1 MQRGLP
7 EYARIRES
15 LCLILLSA
23 VVAANVQFALAQDFS
38 IESDPFDTSSTL
50 DSHVPRQNL
59 LWQSTVKG
67 YLSDTARP
75 QPSQANAVKSKSLP
89 TKAESTKAEPTQ
101 AEPALAEPLKVAD
114 RPQTSSAS
122 PNTNKS
128 PSPFSKWISPRSST
142 NRPPAIPSAEITP
155 TPQNPPTVMDEPDAV
170 QEEVTDQEPARL
182 EVRNPPVVPEVARRT
197 VPQRQPLRTPSR
209 RIGEVLDQQRMPTDS
224 ELDEEERNATPL
236 NNYPEP
242 QAAPDES
249 TLQTIPVDLPPL
261 TRNQKALRE
270 HVRRVLRYYY
280 DRPLNTRDRSPW
292 EVMHCALSY
301 EVHSRILQGG
311 PQGKPVSAVGWLCFN
326 QSCRRMNLMYVDDE
340 GEMNVRVGPALQGHR
355 GQLLAILA
363 QAKVS
368 SEYPMLIDG
377 QEFKIK
383 DLIKSEMETCY
394 PRTELT
400 FKLIG
405 LMHYLDSE
413 TQWVNDQGMQWNMRK
428 LVTEELKQ
436 PIRGAA
442 CGGTHRLSGLTLA
455 YKTRQARGEPV
466 NGEYAQAQ
474 RFVAQHQLY
483 TFRTQNPDGSFSTN
497 WFQGREDEPDI
508 DRKLKTTG
516 HMLEWLLYSSTDREL
531 KSPRTTKAVYFLTN
545 LMYQNR
551 YRDWEAGPL
560 GHAIHALV
568 VYDRL
573 MFSKY
578 DAPGDMPMAIRDTTL
593 TGARGNR

>member
-1 MQRGLP
+1 MQRWLP
-7 EYARIRES
+7 EHAQTLSR
-15 LCLILLSA
+15 LCLLMILGVGA
-23 VVAANVQFALAQDFS
+23 TAIMATHAQEYS
-38 IESDPFDTSSTL
+38 LESDPFETFSTL
-50 DSHVPRQNL
+50 DGHVPSQNL
-59 LWQSTVKG
+59 LWQSTAKG
-67 YLSDTARP
+67 YLSAAARAP
-75 QPSQANAVKSKSLP
+75 QMNDA
-89 TKAESTKAEPTQ
+89 
-101 AEPALAEPLKVAD
+101 PAGVASPAATPLKEPVQIAD
-114 RPQTSSAS
+114 RPADKAGST
-122 PNTNKS
+122 
-128 PSPFSKWISPRSST
+128 PFSRWISPRGSAA
-142 NRPPAIPSAEITP
+142 RKPIPSAAVTP
-155 TPQNPPTVMDEPDAV
+155 TPERSGPTRPSTLPQTNQRSEIKLGNP
-170 QEEVTDQEPARL
+170 QS
-182 EVRNPPVVPEVARRT
+182 VPEVARRT
-197 VPQRQPLRTPSR
+197 IINRQSTPAQTRQPSRTPSR
-209 RIGEVLDQQRMPTDS
+209 SIGSVLDQDRIAPPDNLS
-224 ELDEEERNATPL
+224 AEELDATPL
-236 NNYPEP
+236 DSYPQP
-242 QAAPDES
+242 QQSAES
-249 TLQTIPVDLPPL
+249 ESVESIPVELPPL

-270 HVRRVLRYYY
+270 QVRRVLRYYY
-280 DRPLNTRDRSPW
+280 DHPLNTNERSPW
-292 EVMHCALSY
+292 EVMHVALSY

-326 QSCRRMNLMYVDDE
+326 QNCRRMKLMYVDDE
-340 GEMNVRVGPALQGHR
+340 GELNVRVGPALQGHR

-368 SEYPMLIDG
+368 SEYPMRVDG
-377 QEFKIK
+377 HEFKIK

-428 LVTEELKQ
+428 LVTEEIRQ

-455 YKTRQARGEPV
+455 YKTREARGESV
-466 NGEYAQAQ
+466 DGEYAQAK
-474 RFVAQHQLY
+474 RFVAQHQQY

-497 WFQGREDEPDI
+497 WFQGREDQQDI

-516 HMLEWLLYSSTDREL
+516 HMLEWLLYSATDKEL
-531 KSPRTTKAVYFLTN
+531 NNPRTTKAVYFLTN

-560 GHAIHALV
+560 GHALHALV

-578 DAPGDMPMAIRDTTL
+578 DEPGDMPMAIRGTTPSGRML
-593 TGARGNR
+593 R

>member
-1 MQRGLP
+1 MQRRLP
-7 EYARIRES
+7 EYARIRQS
-15 LCLILLSA
+15 LRLILLGA
-23 VVAANVQFALAQDFS
+23 VVAANAQLLLAQDFS

-50 DSHVPRQNL
+50 DSHVPQQNL
-59 LWQSTVKG
+59 MWQSTVKG
-67 YLSDTARP
+67 FLKDARAG
-75 QPSQANAVKSKSLP
+75 QQSAKDVTP
-89 TKAESTKAEPTQ
+89 TPVESRPVQ
-101 AEPALAEPLKVAD
+101 IAD
-114 RPQTSSAS
+114 RPQTTPTQTSSAGKTS
-122 PNTNKS
+122 S
-128 PSPFSKWISPRSST
+128 SPFSKWISPRST
-142 NRPPAIPSAEITP
+142 TARPRAIPSADITP
-155 TPQNPPTVMDEPDAV
+155 TPLNEPSDSRGPQLTAPTVIE
-170 QEEVTDQEPARL
+170 DQPA
-182 EVRNPPVVPEVARRT
+182 ESEARNRATVPEVGRRPMIT
-197 VPQRQPLRTPSR
+197 RQPQRTTPSR
-209 RIGEVLDQQRMPTDS
+209 RIGEVLNQDRMPVGDET
-224 ELDEEERNATPL
+224 EEELNATPL
-236 NNYPEP
+236 NNYP
-242 QAAPDES
+242 APEAESDDS
-249 TLQTIPVDLPPL
+249 TLETVQEELPPL

-280 DRPLNTRDRSPW
+280 ERPMNTRDRSPW

-301 EVHSRILQGG
+301 EVHSRMLQGG
-311 PQGKPVSAVGWLCFN
+311 PQGKPISAVGWLCFN
-326 QSCRRMNLMYVDDE
+326 QSCRRMKLMHVDDE
-340 GEMNVRVGPALQGHR
+340 GELNVKVGPALQGHR

-368 SEYPMLIDG
+368 SEYPMLVDG
-377 QEFKIK
+377 HEFKIK
-383 DLIKSEMETCY
+383 DLIKAEMETCY

-413 TQWVNDQGMQWNMRK
+413 TQWMNDQGMQWNMRK
-428 LVTEELKQ
+428 LVTEEIKQ

-455 YKTRQARGEPV
+455 YKTREARGEAV
-466 NGEYAQAQ
+466 NGEYAQAK
-474 RFVAQHQLY
+474 RFVAQHQQY

-516 HMLEWLLYSSTDREL
+516 HMLEWLLYSATDREL
-531 KSPRTTKAVYFLTN
+531 NNPRTTKAVYFLTN

-578 DAPGDMPMAIRDTTL
+578 DAPGDMPMAIRDTTI
-593 TGARGNR
+593 TGSRGIR

>member
-1 MQRGLP
+1 MQRWLP

-23 VVAANVQFALAQDFS
+23 VVAANMQFALAQNFS
-38 IESDPFDTSSTL
+38 LESDPFDTSSTL

-67 YLSDTARP
+67 YLSDTTRP
-75 QPSQANAVKSKSLP
+75 PQTRTNSATP
-89 TKAESTKAEPTQ
+89 TITKAEPTQ
-101 AEPALAEPLKVAD
+101 AKPVQIAD
-114 RPQTSSAS
+114 RPQTSAEA
-122 PNTNKS
+122 PPTTNKT
-128 PSPFSKWISPRSST
+128 PSPFSKWISPRSSAT
-142 NRPPAIPSAEITP
+142 APRAIPSAEVTP
-155 TPQNPPTVMDEPDAV
+155 TPQTPPTATDEPQDP
-170 QEEVTDQEPARL
+170 EEQSIEAEATDQEPTRL
-182 EVRNPPVVPEVARRT
+182 EVRNPLIVPEVARRT
-197 VPQRQPLRTPSR
+197 IPQRQPLHTPSR
-209 RIGEVLDQQRMPTDS
+209 RIGEVLDQERMPTAG
-224 ELDEEERNATPL
+224 ELDEEELNATPL
-236 NNYPEP
+236 KNYPEP
-242 QAAPDES
+242 LVAPEENTS
-249 TLQTIPVDLPPL
+249 QTLPVELPPL

-280 DRPLNTRDRSPW
+280 DRPLNTLDRSPW

-301 EVHSRILQGG
+301 EVHSRVLQGG

-326 QSCRRMNLMYVDDE
+326 QSCRRMSLMHVDDE
-340 GEMNVRVGPALQGHR
+340 GELNVRVGPALQGHR
-355 GQLLAILA
+355 GQLLAILS

-368 SEYPMLIDG
+368 SEYPMLVDG
-377 QEFKIK
+377 HEFKIK
-383 DLIKSEMETCY
+383 DLIKSEMKTCY

-428 LVTEELKQ
+428 LITEELKQ

-573 MFSKY
+573 MFSQY
-578 DAPGDMPMAIRDTTL
+578 DAAGNMPMAIRDTTL
-593 TGARGNR
+593 SGARGNR

>member
-1 MQRGLP
+1 MQRRLP
-7 EYARIRES
+7 EHAQTLPG
-15 LCLILLSA
+15 LCLIMIVAWVLAAASA
-23 VVAANVQFALAQDFS
+23 SRGDDFTL
-38 IESDPFDTSSTL
+38 EPDPFETFSTL
-50 DSHVPRQNL
+50 DSHVPKQNL

-67 YLSDTARP
+67 FVS
-75 QPSQANAVKSKSLP
+75 
-89 TKAESTKAEPTQ
+89 ESTR
-101 AEPALAEPLKVAD
+101 PALQAPAVAVAQEPPAAKEQAPVTMAD
-114 RPQTSSAS
+114 RPAAKTTAA
-122 PNTNKS
+122 
-128 PSPFSKWISPRSST
+128 SPFSRWISPRSSAT
-142 NRPPAIPSAEITP
+142 KPAIPSADVTP
-155 TPQNPPTVMDEPDAV
+155 TPETPSPESGSLQDPQAQQRPGEIILRDPQSA
-170 QEEVTDQEPARL
+170 
-182 EVRNPPVVPEVARRT
+182 PEVARRT
-197 VPQRQPLRTPSR
+197 MPRARPAQPAGPSR
-209 RIGEVLDQQRMPTDS
+209 SQGRRITEILDQDRGPTGPEVDDS
-224 ELDEEERNATPL
+224 ELNATPL
-236 NNYPEP
+236 NGYPEP
-242 QAAPDES
+242 QAEAEPQKEANVE
-249 TLQTIPVDLPPL
+249 IVPVKLPPL
-261 TRNQKALRE
+261 TKNQKIMRDN
-270 HVRRVLRYYY
+270 VRRVLRYYY
-280 DRPLNTRDRSPW
+280 ERPMNTRDRSPW

-326 QSCRRMNLMYVDDE
+326 QACRRMKLMHVDEE
-340 GEMNVRVGPALQGHR
+340 GELTVKVGPALQGHR

-368 SEYPMLIDG
+368 SEYPMQVDG
-377 QEFKIK
+377 HEFMIK
-383 DLIKSEMETCY
+383 DLIRAEMETCY

-428 LVTEELKQ
+428 LVSEELKQ

-455 YKTRQARGEPV
+455 YKARLARGESV
-466 NGEYAQAQ
+466 DGEYAQAQ

-497 WFQGREDEPDI
+497 WFQGREDEEDI

-531 KSPRTTKAVYFLTN
+531 KSPRTTRAVYFLTN
-545 LMYQNR
+545 MMWQNR

-578 DAPGDMPMAIRDTTL
+578 DSPGDSPMAIRDLTHNGSRTT
-593 TGARGNR
+593 R

>member
-1 MQRGLP
+1 MQRRLP
-7 EYARIRES
+7 EYAQTLPG
-15 LCLILLSA
+15 LCLIIFVAWGSA
-23 VVAANVQFALAQDFS
+23 ASPRAVGQGHSLD
-38 IESDPFDTSSTL
+38 DPFETSSTL

-67 YLSDTARP
+67 YLSDTARLP
-75 QPSQANAVKSKSLP
+75 KTPLAVTPVVAQPAA
-89 TKAESTKAEPTQ
+89 TQ
-101 AEPALAEPLKVAD
+101 PAPVTVAD
-114 RPQTSSAS
+114 RPTTTPPATTPQT
-122 PNTNKS
+122 NTAQKGAS
-128 PSPFSKWISPRSST
+128 PSPFSKWISPRSSST
-142 NRPPAIPSAEITP
+142 RSLPVPSAEVTP
-155 TPQNPPTVMDEPDAV
+155 TPVTPHQTVVEPEVALPEATGQPV
-170 QEEVTDQEPARL
+170 VEEKPRDLV
-182 EVRNPPVVPEVARRT
+182 VVPEVARRT
-197 VPQRQPLRTPSR
+197 LPARQPSRSTGR
-209 RIGEVLDQQRMPTDS
+209 RITEVLDQDRTPS
-224 ELDEEERNATPL
+224 AGELAEEEANATPL
-236 NNYPEP
+236 NGYPVPET
-242 QAAPDES
+242 APETDRLE
-249 TLQTIPVDLPPL
+249 TVPVRLAPL
-261 TRNQKALRE
+261 TRNQKVIRE
-270 HVRRVLRYYY
+270 NVRRVLRYYY

-326 QSCRRMNLMYVDDE
+326 QSCRRMKLMHVDDE
-340 GEMNVRVGPALQGHR
+340 GELNVRVGPALQGHR

-368 SEYPMLIDG
+368 SEYPMLVDG
-377 QEFKIK
+377 HEFKIK
-383 DLIKSEMETCY
+383 DLIKAEMETCY

-413 TQWVNDQGMQWNMRK
+413 TQWVNDQGMQWSMRK
-428 LVTEELKQ
+428 LVTEEIKQ

-455 YKTRQARGEPV
+455 YKTRQARGELV
-466 NGEYAQAQ
+466 DGEYAQAQ

-497 WFQGREDEPDI
+497 WFQGREDQPDI

-531 KSPRTTKAVYFLTN
+531 NNPRTIKAVNFLTN
-545 LMYQNR
+545 LMWQNR

-573 MFSKY
+573 TFSKY
-578 DAPGDMPMAIRDTTL
+578 DTPGDLPMAIRDTTPS
-593 TGARGNR
+593 GARGTR